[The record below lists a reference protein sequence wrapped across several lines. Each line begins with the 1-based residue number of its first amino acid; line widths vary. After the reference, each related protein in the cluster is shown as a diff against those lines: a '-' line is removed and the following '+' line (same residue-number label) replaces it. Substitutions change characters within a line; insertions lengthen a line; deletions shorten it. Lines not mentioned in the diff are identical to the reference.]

1 MPRFS
6 HHMSNVS
13 AAATVH
19 GMSAIE
25 NCIRAYERNGAD
37 RLECLQEAK
46 ADLLTWMTDID
57 RAIGAETAT
66 HPQVL
71 AAIDDAIG
79 AA

>member
-6 HHMSNVS
+6 QHMCSVS

-25 NCIRAYERNGAD
+25 ACIKAYERTGEA
-37 RLECLQEAK
+37 RLECLQETK
-46 ADLLTWMTDID
+46 ADLLTWMADID

-79 AA
+79 AT